1 MFAELKQ
8 QVKSNFDKLATS
20 QLFYVS
26 IDRDKVWEEYLSG
39 FPEGEVRQSN
49 NCNCCKSF
57 LRQWGGVVA
66 IKDNK
71 VISIWDDIDS
81 PEEYAQSVK
90 NLRKYIHSLP
100 VTDIFV
106 NEFASCGTDSNYDMK
121 RQVTWTHFHV
131 VLPTRF
137 TVAKDTADSIRGTKR
152 ASKDVL
158 KRSLDELTIDATES
172 VLELIA
178 QGSIYR
184 GAEFEGMLKEFLRI
198 QNVYS
203 TVPADLKDN
212 FCWAKSTEGSDT
224 LNKIRNSAIGT
235 LLIDVSAG
243 LDLNVAVDKFERVM
257 APANYKRPTALVT
270 PRMVEDAK
278 KTLNDAGLLDSLE
291 RRYANEAD
299 LNINDILFI
308 DKSTSVQDVFDE
320 MAKGTIVNP
329 KSFSKVEAVTIKD
342 FINNILPTAKSIEF
356 LLENGQMNNMVSLL
370 TAANPASKNMFK
382 WENSFSWNYTGNIA
396 DSMKERVKAAGGN
409 VDGVLRFSIQWNESG
424 QYKQCDLD
432 AHAYEPGGAHIHF
445 GSGFR
450 KDRGN
455 VTTPMSGI
463 LDVDMINPP
472 GVGVENITWTD
483 QHRMKDGVYKFS
495 IHNYNGGR
503 NDGFQAQIEFN
514 GEIHEFGVNGHV
526 SGTTQIAEVTLK
538 GGVFSIKP
546 LLESKSNISS
556 KEKWNIKTNQ
566 FHRVKQIM
574 LSPNHWGENKA
585 GNKHYIFIL
594 EDCVSDESPR
604 PFFNEFLRPEFDVHR
619 KVFETLGSK
628 LKVPHTNNQLSG
640 VGFSETQ
647 SGYFIVN
654 VTGQFKRTLKVEL

>member
-26 IDRDKVWEEYLSG
+26 IDRDQVWERYLSG
-39 FPEGEVRQSN
+39 FPEGEIRQSN

-81 PEEYAQSVK
+81 PEEYAESVK

-100 VTDIFV
+100 VTDVFV
-106 NEFASCGTDSNYDMK
+106 NEFASCGVDSNYDIK

-212 FCWAKSTEGSDT
+212 FCWAKSTEGSDA

-382 WENSFSWNYTGNIA
+382 WENPFSWNYTGNIA

-432 AHAYEPGGAHIHF
+432 AHAYEPDGTHIYF
-445 GSGFR
+445 GSDYR
-450 KDRGN
+450 KDKYNR
-455 VTTPMSGI
+455 TTTMSGI

-472 GVGVENITWTD
+472 EIGVENITWVD
-483 QHRMKDGVYKFS
+483 QHRMKDGVYKFY
-495 IHNYNGGR
+495 IHNYNSGR

-514 GEIHEFGVNGHV
+514 GEIHEFGVNSHV

-585 GNKHYIFIL
+585 SNKHYIFIL